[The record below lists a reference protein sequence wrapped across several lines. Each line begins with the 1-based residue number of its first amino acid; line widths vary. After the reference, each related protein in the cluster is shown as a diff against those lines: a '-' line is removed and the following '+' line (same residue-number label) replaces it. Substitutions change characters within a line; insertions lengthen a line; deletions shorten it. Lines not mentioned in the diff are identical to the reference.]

1 MPNEYDNRLI
11 TKLTIAME
19 CFEDFHKNYEDQKI
33 RKKYYLA
40 LDDVFDFLE
49 NANNDDFHEEY
60 AKQWYQ
66 IYYDYNKRNINR
78 REIRIEKLRKSFSY
92 HFLKYIL
99 QTEENNS
106 MEEIQSK
113 ISKYIVNDTMGE
125 YNANVTLYYKNIL
138 EPQQYETFEKMV
150 EFIRRELVR
159 FYTNIIYVEKI
170 LSFMHEFNEKGA
182 FPLDLSFL
190 NRYLDTAMSEMILV
204 QTKLFSNANTQKQDN
219 FGFDYLK
226 AFIARNSKDKNVN
239 TLLGGKVREKI
250 KKGKEKCKKLENI
263 RNGMLAHY
271 DVKTVQEGINDVV
284 NLEDLKYMFDLSAE
298 LLEMLSLYYFER
310 QSIFNLEMIEIH
322 GFKKVFCQNFLIDN
336 CMSTDLD
343 RSLNLLR
350 RNFIDLNNNDARECG
365 T

>member
-125 YNANVTLYYKNIL
+125 YNANVTLY
-138 EPQQYETFEKMV
+138 
-150 EFIRRELVR
+150 
-159 FYTNIIYVEKI
+159 
-170 LSFMHEFNEKGA
+170 
-182 FPLDLSFL
+182 
-190 NRYLDTAMSEMILV
+190 
-204 QTKLFSNANTQKQDN
+204 
-219 FGFDYLK
+219 
-226 AFIARNSKDKNVN
+226 
-239 TLLGGKVREKI
+239 
-250 KKGKEKCKKLENI
+250 
-263 RNGMLAHY
+263 
-271 DVKTVQEGINDVV
+271 VKTFWNHNSMRPLKKWLNSLGV
-284 NLEDLKYMFDLSAE
+284 NLFDFIPILYMSKKYY
-298 LLEMLSLYYFER
+298 LLCT
-310 QSIFNLEMIEIH
+310 NLT
-322 GFKKVFCQNFLIDN
+322 KKEHFRWI
-336 CMSTDLD
+336 
-343 RSLNLLR
+343 
-350 RNFIDLNNNDARECG
+350 
-365 T
+365 